1 MQQISRWGIL
11 VIDIGIVVFS
21 LALAHLLRFNF
32 ELSAE
37 VYYNNVFY
45 GIPFMLLIRVAS
57 FFIFKTYAGIIFHTS
72 IEDAQRIFF
81 AVLSGSLFMATLG
94 NLGFYLVTTH
104 FALPYS
110 ILIIDFLVSIFM
122 LTAYRALVKILYL
135 EMRSSKKD
143 KKFVAVY
150 GAGETGI
157 TTKKALERDM
167 GDKFSVNAFFDNNS
181 NYRKKR
187 LLGAPIYPAKYLERY
202 LRSNQP
208 QLLVIADNDI
218 SAAEKQDLVELCL
231 EYNVKVR
238 HVPPV
243 EKWINGELSLHQIK
257 EIKIDD
263 LLERDAIQLD
273 LENIETQLKEK
284 TILITGAAGSIG
296 SELARQI
303 MRFHP
308 HLLVLLDQAETPLH
322 ELDLELSNTFK
333 FSKHEVVIG
342 DIRNGERMENVFRT
356 FRPDIV
362 YHAAAYKHVP
372 MMENNPSE
380 SIFTNVGG
388 TRVLADLSVKFGVEK
403 FVFVST
409 DKAVNPTN
417 IMGASKR
424 MAEIYVQSL
433 NRDLHDHSFSSSR
446 KNLPTKF
453 ITTRFGNVLGSN
465 GSVIPLFKKQIALGG
480 PITVT
485 HPEMTRYFMTI
496 PEACQL
502 VLEAGAMGRGGEI
515 YVFDMGK
522 SIKILNLAKRMIRL
536 SGLALGKD
544 IQIAFTG
551 LRPGEKLYEELLNP
565 AETSLPTHHKK
576 IMIAT
581 VREYD
586 FEKVENIVNQ
596 ITQLFAQQNNKE
608 IVKLLKQSIPEY
620 ISNNSVFEEL
630 DHSK

>member
-11 VIDIGIVVFS
+11 IIDIGIIVFS
-21 LALAHLLRFNF
+21 LVLAHLLRFNF
-32 ELSAE
+32 NMPTTEDYDNLL
-37 VYYNNVFY
+37 Y
-45 GIPFMLLIRVAS
+45 GTPVMIAVRVLT
-57 FFIFKTYAGIIFHTS
+57 FFIFKTYAGIILHTS
-72 IEDAQRIFF
+72 IEDAQRIFW
-81 AVLSGSLFMATLG
+81 AVLSGSVFMATLG
-94 NLGFYLVTTH
+94 NIGFYYSTGH

-122 LTAYRALVKILYL
+122 LTAYRALVKILYI
-135 EMRSSKKD
+135 EFRNGKKD

-157 TTKKALERDM
+157 TTKTALERDM
-167 GDKFSVNAFFDNNS
+167 GNKFSVNAFFDNNS

-187 LLGAPIYPAKYLERY
+187 LLGVPIYPGKFLERY
-202 LRSNQP
+202 LLANHP
-208 QLLVIADNDI
+208 QLLVIADNNI
-218 SAAEKQDLVELCL
+218 STDKKQEIIELCL
-231 EYNVKVR
+231 KYNVKVR
-238 HVPPV
+238 NVPPV
-243 EKWINGELSLHQIK
+243 EKWINGELSLQQIK

-263 LLERDAIQLD
+263 LLERDPIQLD
-273 LENIETQLKEK
+273 WENIENQLKNK

-296 SELARQI
+296 SEIARQV

-308 HLLVLLDQAETPLH
+308 KLLVLLDQAETPLY
-322 ELDLELSNTFK
+322 ELDIELNNTFPHL
-333 FSKHEVVIG
+333 KHEVVIG
-342 DIRNGERMENVFRT
+342 DIRNHERMHNVFRS
-356 FRPDIV
+356 FQPDIV

-372 MMENNPSE
+372 MMEDNPSE
-380 SIFTNVGG
+380 AILTNVGG
-388 TRVLADLSVKFGVEK
+388 TSITADLATEFKVEK

-433 NRDLHDHSFSSSR
+433 NRSISTNNTF
-446 KNLPTKF
+446 TKF

-465 GSVIPLFKKQIALGG
+465 GSVIPLFKKQIASGG
-480 PITVT
+480 PVTVT

-502 VLEAGAMGRGGEI
+502 VLEAGCMGKGGEI

-522 SIKILNLAKRMIRL
+522 SIKILDLAKRMIRL
-536 SGLALGKD
+536 SGLELGKD
-544 IQIAFTG
+544 IQITFTG

-565 AETSLPTHHKK
+565 AETSLPNHHQK

-581 VREYD
+581 VRQYD
-586 FEKVENIVNQ
+586 FEKVKIVVNEL
-596 ITQLFAQQNNKE
+596 THLFGKQNNNDL
-608 IVKLLKQSIPEY
+608 VKILKKYIPEY
-620 ISNNSVFEEL
+620 KSNNSIFEEL
-630 DHSK
+630 DK

>member
-11 VIDIGIVVFS
+11 IIDIGIIVFS
-21 LALAHLLRFNF
+21 MVLAHLLRFNF
-32 ELSAE
+32 NMPSTDD
-37 VYYNNVFY
+37 YDN
-45 GIPFMLLIRVAS
+45 LLFGTPVMIAVRICS
-57 FFIFKTYAGIIFHTS
+57 FFIFKTYAGIILHTS
-72 IEDAQRIFF
+72 IEDAQRIFL

-94 NLGFYLVTTH
+94 NFGFYYSTGH

-122 LTAYRALVKILYL
+122 LTAYRALVKILYIEL
-135 EMRSSKKD
+135 RNGKKD

-157 TTKKALERDM
+157 TTKTALERDM
-167 GDKFSVNAFFDNNS
+167 GNKFSVNAFFDNNT

-187 LLGAPIYPAKYLERY
+187 LLGVPIYPAKFLERY
-202 LRSNQP
+202 LLTNQP
-208 QLLVIADNDI
+208 QLLVIADNKI
-218 SAAEKQDLVELCL
+218 STEKKQSIIELCL
-231 EYNVKVR
+231 KYNVKVR
-238 HVPPV
+238 NVPPV
-243 EKWINGELSLHQIK
+243 DKWINGELSLQQIK

-263 LLERDAIQLD
+263 LLERDPIQLD
-273 LENIETQLKEK
+273 LENLEDQLKNK

-296 SELARQI
+296 SEIARQV

-308 HLLVLLDQAETPLH
+308 KLLVLLDQAETPLY
-322 ELDLELSNTFK
+322 ELDIELNNRFPHL
-333 FSKHEVVIG
+333 KHEVVIG
-342 DIRNGERMENVFRT
+342 DIRNQERMFNVFNS

-372 MMENNPSE
+372 MMEDNPSE
-380 SIFTNVGG
+380 AILTNVGG
-388 TRVLADLSVKFGVEK
+388 TSITADLASKFQVKK

-433 NRDLHDHSFSSSR
+433 SKSQKHNAGANTF
-446 KNLPTKF
+446 TKF

-465 GSVIPLFKKQIALGG
+465 GSVIPLFKKQIASGG
-480 PITVT
+480 PVTVT

-502 VLEAGAMGRGGEI
+502 VLEAGCMGKGGEI

-522 SIKILNLAKRMIRL
+522 SIKILDLAKRMIRL
-536 SGLALGKD
+536 SGLELGKD
-544 IQIAFTG
+544 IQIIFTG

-565 AETSLPTHHKK
+565 AETSLPTHHQK

-586 FEKVENIVNQ
+586 FEKVKTVVSEL
-596 ITQLFAQQNNKE
+596 THLFGKQNNNDL
-608 IVKLLKQSIPEY
+608 VKILKKYIPEY
-620 ISNNSVFEEL
+620 KSNNSIFEEL
-630 DHSK
+630 DN

>member
-11 VIDIGIVVFS
+11 IIDIGIIVFS
-21 LALAHLLRFNF
+21 LILAHLLRFNF
-32 ELSAE
+32 NIPTTEDYDNL
-37 VYYNNVFY
+37 FY
-45 GIPFMLLIRVAS
+45 GPPVMIAIRMLS
-57 FFIFKTYAGIIFHTS
+57 FFIFKTYAGIILHTS
-72 IEDAQRIFF
+72 IEDAQRIFW
-81 AVLSGSLFMATLG
+81 AVLSGSILMATLG
-94 NLGFYLVTTH
+94 NLGFYYSTGH

-122 LTAYRALVKILYL
+122 LTAYRALVKILYI
-135 EMRSSKKD
+135 EFRNGKKD
-143 KKFVAVY
+143 KKFVAIY

-167 GDKFSVNAFFDNNS
+167 GNKFSVNAFFDNNS

-187 LLGAPIYPAKYLERY
+187 LLGVPIYPGKFLERY
-202 LRSNQP
+202 LLANHP
-208 QLLVIADNDI
+208 QFLVIAHNNI
-218 SAAEKQDLVELCL
+218 STEKKQRIIELCL
-231 EYNVKVR
+231 KYNVKVKN
-238 HVPPV
+238 VPPV
-243 EKWINGELSLHQIK
+243 EKWINGELSLQQIK

-263 LLERDAIQLD
+263 LLERDPIQLD
-273 LENIETQLKEK
+273 WENIETQLKNK

-296 SELARQI
+296 SEIARQV

-308 HLLVLLDQAETPLH
+308 KLLVLLDQAETPLY
-322 ELDLELSNTFK
+322 ELDIELNNTFPK
-333 FSKHEVVIG
+333 LKHEVVIG
-342 DIRNGERMENVFRT
+342 DIRNQERMNNVFKS
-356 FRPDIV
+356 FQPDIV

-372 MMENNPSE
+372 MMEDNPSE
-380 SIFTNVGG
+380 AILTNVGG
-388 TRVLADLSVKFGVEK
+388 TSITADLATKFQVEK

-433 NRDLHDHSFSSSR
+433 NKSQQNNNTL
-446 KNLPTKF
+446 TKF

-465 GSVIPLFKKQIALGG
+465 GSVIPLFKKQIASGG
-480 PITVT
+480 PVTVT
-485 HPEMTRYFMTI
+485 HPKMTRYFMTI

-502 VLEAGAMGRGGEI
+502 VLEAGCMGKGGEI

-522 SIKILNLAKRMIRL
+522 SIKILDLAKRMIRL
-536 SGLALGKD
+536 SGLELGKD
-544 IQIAFTG
+544 IQITFTG

-565 AETSLPTHHKK
+565 AETSLPTHHQK

-586 FEKVENIVNQ
+586 FEKVKTVVNEL
-596 ITQLFAQQNNKE
+596 THLFDKQNNNDL
-608 IVKLLKQSIPEY
+608 VKILKKYIPEY
-620 ISNNSVFEEL
+620 KSNNSIFEEL
-630 DHSK
+630 DNEEF

>member
-11 VIDIGIVVFS
+11 IIDIGIIVFS
-21 LALAHLLRFNF
+21 LVLAHLLRFNF
-32 ELSAE
+32 
-37 VYYNNVFY
+37 N
-45 GIPFMLLIRVAS
+45 IPTTEDYDNLLFGTPVMIAVRICS
-57 FFIFKTYAGIIFHTS
+57 FFIFKTYAGIILHTS
-72 IEDAQRIFF
+72 IEDAQRIFW
-81 AVLSGSLFMATLG
+81 AVLSGSIFMATLG
-94 NLGFYLVTTH
+94 NLGFYYSTGH

-122 LTAYRALVKILYL
+122 LTAYRALVKILYI
-135 EMRSSKKD
+135 EFRNGKKD

-157 TTKKALERDM
+157 TTKIALERDM
-167 GDKFSVNAFFDNNS
+167 GNKFSVNAFFDNNT

-187 LLGAPIYPAKYLERY
+187 LLGVPIYPAKLLERY
-202 LRSNQP
+202 LLANQP
-208 QLLVIADNDI
+208 QLLVIADNNI
-218 SAAEKQDLVELCL
+218 STDKKQEIIELCL
-231 EYNVKVR
+231 KYNVKVR
-238 HVPPV
+238 NVPPV
-243 EKWINGELSLHQIK
+243 EKWINGELSLQQIK

-263 LLERDAIQLD
+263 LLERDPIKLD
-273 LENIETQLKEK
+273 LENIETQLKNK

-296 SELARQI
+296 SEIARQV

-308 HLLVLLDQAETPLH
+308 KLLVLLDQAETPLY
-322 ELDLELSNTFK
+322 ELDIELNNTFPHL
-333 FSKHEVVIG
+333 KHEVVIG
-342 DIRNGERMENVFRT
+342 DIRNHKRMHNVFKS

-372 MMENNPSE
+372 MMEDNPSE
-380 SIFTNVGG
+380 AILTNVGG
-388 TRVLADLSVKFGVEK
+388 TSITAKLATEFQVEK

-433 NRDLHDHSFSSSR
+433 NRSQRHNNTF
-446 KNLPTKF
+446 TKF

-465 GSVIPLFKKQIALGG
+465 GSVIPLFKKQIASGG
-480 PITVT
+480 PVTVT
-485 HPEMTRYFMTI
+485 HAEMTRYFMTI

-502 VLEAGAMGRGGEI
+502 VLEAGCMGKGGEI

-522 SIKILNLAKRMIRL
+522 SIKILDLAKRMIRL
-536 SGLALGKD
+536 SGLELGKD
-544 IQIAFTG
+544 IQIIFTG

-565 AETSLPTHHKK
+565 AETSLPTHHQK
-576 IMIAT
+576 IMVAT

-586 FEKVENIVNQ
+586 FEKVKTVVNEL
-596 ITQLFAQQNNKE
+596 THLFGKQNNNDL
-608 IVKLLKQSIPEY
+608 VKILKKYIPEY
-620 ISNNSVFEEL
+620 KSNNSIFEEL
-630 DHSK
+630 DN

>member
-11 VIDIGIVVFS
+11 IIDIGIIGFS
-21 LALAHLLRFNF
+21 LVLAHLLRFNF
-32 ELSAE
+32 NMPTTEDYDNLLYGTPVMIAVRVLS
-37 VYYNNVFY
+37 F
-45 GIPFMLLIRVAS
+45 I
-57 FFIFKTYAGIIFHTS
+57 IFKTYAGIILHTS
-72 IEDAQRIFF
+72 IEDAQRIFW
-81 AVLSGSLFMATLG
+81 AVLSGSIFMATLG
-94 NLGFYLVTTH
+94 NLGFYYTTGH

-122 LTAYRALVKILYL
+122 LTAYRALVKILYI
-135 EMRSSKKD
+135 EFRNGKKD

-157 TTKKALERDM
+157 TTKIALERDM
-167 GDKFSVNAFFDNNS
+167 GNKFSVNAFFDNNS

-187 LLGAPIYPAKYLERY
+187 LLGVPIYPGKFLERY
-202 LRSNQP
+202 LLANHP
-208 QLLVIADNDI
+208 QLLVIADNNI
-218 SAAEKQDLVELCL
+218 STDKKQEIIELCL
-231 EYNVKVR
+231 KYDVKIR
-238 HVPPV
+238 NVPPV
-243 EKWINGELSLHQIK
+243 EKWINGELSLQQIK

-263 LLERDAIQLD
+263 LLERDPIQLD
-273 LENIETQLKEK
+273 WENIENQLKNK

-296 SELARQI
+296 SEIARQVL
-303 MRFHP
+303 RFHP
-308 HLLVLLDQAETPLH
+308 KLLVLLDQAETPMY
-322 ELDLELSNTFK
+322 ELDIELNNTFPHL
-333 FSKHEVVIG
+333 KHEVVIG
-342 DIRNGERMENVFRT
+342 DIRNQERMHHVFKS

-372 MMENNPSE
+372 MMEDNPSE
-380 SIFTNVGG
+380 AILTNVGG
-388 TRVLADLSVKFGVEK
+388 TSITADLAIEFQVEK

-433 NRDLHDHSFSSSR
+433 NASQINNNTF
-446 KNLPTKF
+446 TKF

-465 GSVIPLFKKQIALGG
+465 GSVIPLFKKQIAAGG
-480 PITVT
+480 PVTVT

-502 VLEAGAMGRGGEI
+502 VLEAGCMGKGGEI

-522 SIKILNLAKRMIRL
+522 SIKILDLAKRMIRL
-536 SGLALGKD
+536 SGLELGKD
-544 IQIAFTG
+544 IQIIFTG

-565 AETSLPTHHKK
+565 AETSLPTHHQK

-586 FEKVENIVNQ
+586 FEKVKTVVNEL
-596 ITQLFAQQNNKE
+596 THLFGKQNNNE
-608 IVKLLKQSIPEY
+608 LVKILKKYIPEY
-620 ISNNSVFEEL
+620 KSNNSIFEEL
-630 DHSK
+630 DN

>member
-11 VIDIGIVVFS
+11 IIDIGIIVFS
-21 LALAHLLRFNF
+21 LVLAHLLRFNF
-32 ELSAE
+32 NMPTTEDYDNLL
-37 VYYNNVFY
+37 Y
-45 GIPFMLLIRVAS
+45 GTPVMIAVRVLS
-57 FFIFKTYAGIIFHTS
+57 FFIFKTYAGIILHTS
-72 IEDAQRIFF
+72 IEDAQRIFW
-81 AVLSGSLFMATLG
+81 AVLSGSIFMATIG
-94 NLGFYLVTTH
+94 NLGFYYLTDH

-122 LTAYRALVKILYL
+122 LTAYRALVKILYI
-135 EMRSSKKD
+135 EFRNGKKD

-157 TTKKALERDM
+157 TTKTALERDM
-167 GDKFSVNAFFDNNS
+167 GNKFSVNAFFDNNT

-187 LLGAPIYPAKYLERY
+187 LLGVPIYPAKFLERY
-202 LRSNQP
+202 LLANHP
-208 QLLVIADNDI
+208 QLLVIADNKI
-218 SAAEKQDLVELCL
+218 STEKKQSIIELCL
-231 EYNVKVR
+231 KYNVKVR
-238 HVPPV
+238 NVPPV
-243 EKWINGELSLHQIK
+243 DKWINGELSLQQIK
-257 EIKIDD
+257 EVKIDD
-263 LLERDAIQLD
+263 LLERDPIKLD
-273 LENIETQLKEK
+273 LENIENQLKNK

-296 SELARQI
+296 SEIARQVI
-303 MRFHP
+303 RFHP
-308 HLLVLLDQAETPLH
+308 KLLVLLDQAETPLY
-322 ELDLELSNTFK
+322 ELDIELNNTFPHL
-333 FSKHEVVIG
+333 KHEVVIG
-342 DIRNGERMENVFRT
+342 DIRNQERMYNVFKS

-372 MMENNPSE
+372 IMEDNPSE
-380 SIFTNVGG
+380 AILTNVGG
-388 TRVLADLSVKFGVEK
+388 TSIIANLATKFQVEK

-424 MAEIYVQSL
+424 MSEIYVQSL
-433 NRDLHDHSFSSSR
+433 NKSQNHNNTF
-446 KNLPTKF
+446 TKF

-465 GSVIPLFKKQIALGG
+465 GSVIPLFKKQIASGG

-502 VLEAGAMGRGGEI
+502 VLEAGCMGKGGEI

-522 SIKILNLAKRMIRL
+522 SIKILDLAKRMIRL
-536 SGLALGKD
+536 SGLELGKD
-544 IQIAFTG
+544 IQITFTG

-565 AETSLPTHHKK
+565 AETSLPTHHQK

-586 FEKVENIVNQ
+586 FEKVKTVVSEL
-596 ITQLFAQQNNKE
+596 THLFGKQNNTE
-608 IVKLLKQSIPEY
+608 LVKILKKYIPEY
-620 ISNNSVFEEL
+620 KSNNSIFEKL
-630 DHSK
+630 D

>member
-11 VIDIGIVVFS
+11 IIDIGIIVFS
-21 LALAHLLRFNF
+21 MVLAHLLRFNF
-32 ELSAE
+32 NMPTTDDYDNL
-37 VYYNNVFY
+37 FY
-45 GIPFMLLIRVAS
+45 GTPVMIAVRICS
-57 FFIFKTYAGIIFHTS
+57 FFIFKTYAGIILHTS
-72 IEDAQRIFF
+72 IEDAQRIFW
-81 AVLSGSLFMATLG
+81 AVLSGSIFMATLG
-94 NLGFYLVTTH
+94 NLGFYYSTGH

-122 LTAYRALVKILYL
+122 LTAYRALVKILYI
-135 EMRSSKKD
+135 EFRNGKKD

-157 TTKKALERDM
+157 TTKTALERDM
-167 GDKFSVNAFFDNNS
+167 GNKFSVNAFFDNNT

-187 LLGAPIYPAKYLERY
+187 LLGVPIYPAKFLERY
-202 LRSNQP
+202 LLANQP
-208 QLLVIADNDI
+208 QLLVIADNKI
-218 SAAEKQDLVELCL
+218 STEKKQNIIELCL
-231 EYNVKVR
+231 KYNVKVR
-238 HVPPV
+238 NVPPV
-243 EKWINGELSLHQIK
+243 DKWINGELSLHQIK

-263 LLERDAIQLD
+263 LLERDPIQLD
-273 LENIETQLKEK
+273 LENIENQLKNK

-296 SELARQI
+296 SEIARQVL
-303 MRFHP
+303 RFHP
-308 HLLVLLDQAETPLH
+308 KLLVLLDQAETPLYQIDI
-322 ELDLELSNTFK
+322 ELNNTFPHL
-333 FSKHEVVIG
+333 KHEVVIA
-342 DIRNGERMENVFRT
+342 DIRNQERMYNVFKS

-372 MMENNPSE
+372 MMEDNPSE
-380 SIFTNVGG
+380 AILTNVGG
-388 TRVLADLSVKFGVEK
+388 TSITANLATEFQVEK

-433 NRDLHDHSFSSSR
+433 NKIQSHNANTF
-446 KNLPTKF
+446 TKF

-465 GSVIPLFKKQIALGG
+465 GSVIPLFKKQIASGG

-485 HPEMTRYFMTI
+485 HPKMTRYFMTI

-502 VLEAGAMGRGGEI
+502 VLEAGCMGKGGEI

-522 SIKILNLAKRMIRL
+522 SIKIFDLAKRMVRL
-536 SGLALGKD
+536 SGLELGKD
-544 IQIAFTG
+544 IQISFTG

-565 AETSLPTHHKK
+565 AETSLPTHHQK

-586 FEKVENIVNQ
+586 FEQIKTVVNEL
-596 ITQLFAQQNNKE
+596 THLFGQQNNNDL
-608 IVKLLKQSIPEY
+608 VKILKKYIPEY
-620 ISNNSVFEEL
+620 KSNNSIFEEL
-630 DHSK
+630 DN

>member
-11 VIDIGIVVFS
+11 IIDIGIIVFS
-21 LALAHLLRFNF
+21 MVLAHLLRFNF
-32 ELSAE
+32 NMPTTDDYDNL
-37 VYYNNVFY
+37 FY
-45 GIPFMLLIRVAS
+45 GTPVMIAVRICS
-57 FFIFKTYAGIIFHTS
+57 FFIFKTYAGIILHTS
-72 IEDAQRIFF
+72 IEDAQRIFW
-81 AVLSGSLFMATLG
+81 AVLSGSIFMATLG
-94 NLGFYLVTTH
+94 NLGFYYSTGH

-122 LTAYRALVKILYL
+122 LTAYRALVKILYI
-135 EMRSSKKD
+135 EFRNGKKD

-157 TTKKALERDM
+157 TTKTALERDM
-167 GDKFSVNAFFDNNS
+167 GNKFSVNAFFDNNT

-187 LLGAPIYPAKYLERY
+187 LLGVPIYPAKFLERY
-202 LRSNQP
+202 LLANQP
-208 QLLVIADNDI
+208 QLLVIADNKI
-218 SAAEKQDLVELCL
+218 STEKKQNIIELCL
-231 EYNVKVR
+231 KYNVKVR
-238 HVPPV
+238 NVPPV
-243 EKWINGELSLHQIK
+243 DKWINGELSLHQIK

-263 LLERDAIQLD
+263 LLERDPIQLD
-273 LENIETQLKEK
+273 LENIENQLKNK

-296 SELARQI
+296 SEIARQVL
-303 MRFHP
+303 RFHP
-308 HLLVLLDQAETPLH
+308 KLLVLLDQAETPLYQIDI
-322 ELDLELSNTFK
+322 ELNNTFPHL
-333 FSKHEVVIG
+333 KHEVVIA
-342 DIRNGERMENVFRT
+342 DIRNQERMYNVFKS

-372 MMENNPSE
+372 MMEDNPSE
-380 SIFTNVGG
+380 AILTNVGG
-388 TRVLADLSVKFGVEK
+388 TSITANLATEFQVEK

-433 NRDLHDHSFSSSR
+433 NKIQSHNANTF
-446 KNLPTKF
+446 TKF

-465 GSVIPLFKKQIALGG
+465 GSVIPLFKKQIASGG

-485 HPEMTRYFMTI
+485 HPKMTRYFMTI

-502 VLEAGAMGRGGEI
+502 VLEAGCMGKGGEI

-522 SIKILNLAKRMIRL
+522 SIKIFDLAKRMVRL
-536 SGLALGKD
+536 SGLELGKD
-544 IQIAFTG
+544 IQISFTG

-565 AETSLPTHHKK
+565 AETSLPTHHQK

-586 FEKVENIVNQ
+586 FEQ
-596 ITQLFAQQNNKE
+596 IKTVVDELTHLFDKQNNNDL
-608 IVKLLKQSIPEY
+608 VKILKKYIPEY
-620 ISNNSVFEEL
+620 KSNNSIFEEL
-630 DHSK
+630 DN

>member
-11 VIDIGIVVFS
+11 IIDIGIIVFS
-21 LALAHLLRFNF
+21 LVLAHLLRFNF
-32 ELSAE
+32 S
-37 VYYNNVFY
+37 
-45 GIPFMLLIRVAS
+45 IPTTEDYDNLFLGPPVIIAIRIAT
-57 FFIFKTYAGIIFHTS
+57 FLIFKTYAGIILHTS
-72 IEDAQRIFF
+72 IEDAQRIFW

-94 NLGFYLVTTH
+94 NFGFYYSTGH

-122 LTAYRALVKILYL
+122 LTAYRGLVKILYI
-135 EMRSSKKD
+135 EFRNGKKD
-143 KKFVAVY
+143 KKFVAIY

-157 TTKKALERDM
+157 TTKTALERDM
-167 GDKFSVNAFFDNNS
+167 GNKFSVNAFFDNNT

-187 LLGAPIYPAKYLERY
+187 LLGAPIYPAKFLERY
-202 LRSNQP
+202 LLANQP
-208 QLLVIADNDI
+208 QLLVIADNSI
-218 SAAEKQDLVELCL
+218 STEKKQNIIELCL
-231 EYNVKVR
+231 KYNVKVR
-238 HVPPV
+238 NVPPV

-263 LLERDAIQLD
+263 LLERDPIQLD
-273 LENIETQLKEK
+273 LENIGAQLNNK

-296 SELARQI
+296 SEIARQV

-308 HLLVLLDQAETPLH
+308 KRLILLDQAETPLYEIDI
-322 ELDLELSNTFK
+322 ELNNTFPHVQ
-333 FSKHEVVIG
+333 HEVVIG
-342 DIRNGERMENVFRT
+342 DIRNQERMHKVFES
-356 FRPDIV
+356 FQPDIV

-372 MMENNPSE
+372 LMENNPSE
-380 SIFTNVGG
+380 AILTNIGG
-388 TRVLADLSVKFGVEK
+388 TSIIADLAIQFQTKK

-433 NRDLHDHSFSSSR
+433 NKSQTLNNTS
-446 KNLPTKF
+446 TKF

-465 GSVIPLFKKQIALGG
+465 GSVIPLFKKQIATGG
-480 PITVT
+480 PVTVT

-502 VLEAGAMGRGGEI
+502 VLEAGCMGKGGEI

-522 SIKILNLAKRMIRL
+522 SIKILDLAKRMIRL
-536 SGLALGKD
+536 SGLELGKD
-544 IQIAFTG
+544 IQITFTG

-565 AETSLPTHHKK
+565 AETSLPTHHQK

-586 FEKVENIVNQ
+586 FEKVKTVVTEL
-596 ITQLFAQQNNKE
+596 TQLFGQQNNTNL
-608 IVKLLKQSIPEY
+608 VKILKKYIPEY
-620 ISNNSVFEEL
+620 KSNNSVFEEL
-630 DHSK
+630 D

>member
-11 VIDIGIVVFS
+11 IIDIGIIVFS
-21 LALAHLLRFNF
+21 LILAHLLRFNF
-32 ELSAE
+32 NIPTTLD
-37 VYYNNVFY
+37 YDNLFY
-45 GIPFMLLIRVAS
+45 GTPVMIAVRALS
-57 FFIFKTYAGIIFHTS
+57 FFIFKTYAGIILHTS
-72 IEDAQRIFF
+72 IEDAQRIFW
-81 AVLSGSLFMATLG
+81 AVLSGSIFMATLG
-94 NLGFYLVTTH
+94 NIGFYYTTGH

-122 LTAYRALVKILYL
+122 LTAYRALVKILYI
-135 EMRSSKKD
+135 EFRNGKKD

-157 TTKKALERDM
+157 TTKTALERDM
-167 GDKFSVNAFFDNNS
+167 GNKFSVNAFFDNNS

-187 LLGAPIYPAKYLERY
+187 LLGVPIYSGKFLERY
-202 LRSNQP
+202 LLANHP
-208 QLLVIADNDI
+208 QLLVIADNNI
-218 SAAEKQDLVELCL
+218 STDKKQEIIELCL
-231 EYNVKVR
+231 KYNVKVR
-238 HVPPV
+238 NVPPV
-243 EKWINGELSLHQIK
+243 EKWVNGELSLQQIK

-263 LLERDAIQLD
+263 LLERDPIQLD
-273 LENIETQLKEK
+273 WENIENQLKDK

-296 SELARQI
+296 SEIARQVL
-303 MRFHP
+303 RFHP
-308 HLLVLLDQAETPLH
+308 KLLVLLDQAETPLY
-322 ELDLELSNTFK
+322 ELNIELNNTFPHL
-333 FSKHEVVIG
+333 KHEVVIG
-342 DIRNGERMENVFRT
+342 DIRNQERMHKVFKS

-380 SIFTNVGG
+380 AILTNIGG
-388 TRVLADLSVKFGVEK
+388 TRILADLAKEFQVKN
-403 FVFVST
+403 FVLVST

-433 NRDLHDHSFSSSR
+433 N
-446 KNLPTKF
+446 KYQINNANANTYTKF

-465 GSVIPLFKKQIALGG
+465 GSVIPLFKKQIASGG
-480 PITVT
+480 PVTVT

-502 VLEAGAMGRGGEI
+502 VLEAGCMGKGGEI

-522 SIKILNLAKRMIRL
+522 SIKILDLAKRMIRL
-536 SGLALGKD
+536 SGLELEKD
-544 IQIAFTG
+544 IQITFSG

-565 AETSLPTHHKK
+565 AETSLTTHHQK

-586 FEKVENIVNQ
+586 FDKVKIVV
-596 ITQLFAQQNNKE
+596 TELTHLFDKQNNNDL
-608 IVKLLKQSIPEY
+608 VKILKKYIPEY
-620 ISNNSVFEEL
+620 KSNNSIFEEL
-630 DHSK
+630 DK

>member
-11 VIDIGIVVFS
+11 IIDIGIIIFS
-21 LALAHLLRFNF
+21 MVLAHLLRFNF
-32 ELSAE
+32 NMPTTEDYDNLL
-37 VYYNNVFY
+37 Y
-45 GIPFMLLIRVAS
+45 GTPVMIAVRVCS
-57 FFIFKTYAGIIFHTS
+57 FFIFKTYAGIILHTS
-72 IEDAQRIFF
+72 IEDAQRIFW
-81 AVLSGSLFMATLG
+81 AVLSGSIFMATLG
-94 NLGFYLVTTH
+94 NLGFYYSTGH

-122 LTAYRALVKILYL
+122 LTAYRALVKILYI
-135 EMRSSKKD
+135 EFRYGKKD

-157 TTKKALERDM
+157 TTKTALERDM
-167 GDKFSVNAFFDNNS
+167 GNKFSVNAFFDNNT

-187 LLGAPIYPAKYLERY
+187 LLGVPIYPAKFLERY
-202 LRSNQP
+202 LLTNQP
-208 QLLVIADNDI
+208 QLLVIADNNI
-218 SAAEKQDLVELCL
+218 STEKKQGIIELCL
-231 EYNVKVR
+231 KYNVKVR
-238 HVPPV
+238 NVPPV
-243 EKWINGELSLHQIK
+243 DKWINGELSLNQIK

-263 LLERDAIQLD
+263 LLERDPIQLD
-273 LENIETQLKEK
+273 LENIENQLKNK

-296 SELARQI
+296 SEIARQV

-308 HLLVLLDQAETPLH
+308 KLLVLLDQAETPLY
-322 ELDLELSNTFK
+322 ELDIELNNSFPHL
-333 FSKHEVVIG
+333 KHEVVIG
-342 DIRNGERMENVFRT
+342 DIRNHERMHNVFQS

-372 MMENNPSE
+372 MMEDNPSE
-380 SIFTNVGG
+380 AILTNVGG
-388 TRVLADLSVKFGVEK
+388 TSITADLATKFQVEK

-424 MAEIYVQSL
+424 MSEIYVQSL
-433 NRDLHDHSFSSSR
+433 NKSQSH
-446 KNLPTKF
+446 NNAPTKF

-465 GSVIPLFKKQIALGG
+465 GSVIPLFKKQISSGG

-485 HPEMTRYFMTI
+485 HSEMTRYFMTI

-502 VLEAGAMGRGGEI
+502 VLEAGCMGKGGEI

-522 SIKILNLAKRMIRL
+522 SIKILDLAKRMIRL
-536 SGLALGKD
+536 SGLELGKD
-544 IQIAFTG
+544 IQITFTG

-565 AETSLPTHHKK
+565 AETSLPTHHQK

-586 FEKVENIVNQ
+586 FEKVKTVVNEL
-596 ITQLFAQQNNKE
+596 THLFGKQNNNDL
-608 IVKLLKQSIPEY
+608 VKILKKYIPEY
-620 ISNNSVFEEL
+620 KSNNSIFEEL
-630 DHSK
+630 DK